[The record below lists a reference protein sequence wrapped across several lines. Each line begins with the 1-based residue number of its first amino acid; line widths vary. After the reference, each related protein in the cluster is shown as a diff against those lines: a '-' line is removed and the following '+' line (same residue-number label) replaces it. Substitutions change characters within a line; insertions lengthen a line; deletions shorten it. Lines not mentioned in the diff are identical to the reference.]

1 MRLIKLGKPKRRQTK
16 MSDIQKKLED
26 YINDRESNKDFFP
39 DEDVALMEKM
49 LDFILN
55 LDSESL
61 NDDQS
66 EEIADIIDEIAD
78 SPIDLDLVTD
88 GFTAKKVKIKPSD
101 KRERRMDYRRSRA
114 AIKLRAK
121 KFRKTT
127 KYKQYKRK
135 RDRKAR
141 QGKTSTG
148 KRIRKFL

>member
-1 MRLIKLGKPKRRQTK
+1 

-26 YINDRESNKDFFP
+26 YINDKESNEDFFP

-88 GFTAKKVKIKPSD
+88 GFSARKVKIKPSD
-101 KRERRMDYRRSRA
+101 KRQRRMEYRRNRA

-135 RDRKAR
+135 RDRKVR

>member
-1 MRLIKLGKPKRRQTK
+1 

-26 YINDRESNKDFFP
+26 YINDKESNEDFFP

-78 SPIDLDLVTD
+78 STIDLDLVTD
-88 GFTAKKVKIKPSD
+88 GFSARKVKIKPSD
-101 KRERRMDYRRSRA
+101 KRQRRMEYRRNRA

-135 RDRKAR
+135 RDRK
-141 QGKTSTG
+141 
-148 KRIRKFL
+148 